1 MNPELEELPVSVRN
15 ELKDIFRNYAISGNC
30 RACKFFIRVKRS
42 YRNIMNQVG
51 FCRLGRL
58 EGDYS
63 LYCSWSGDR
72 TCRGF
77 VEDSYNKETYLVE
90 CFLRMKESDFERGLY
105 DKRTKMYKIM
115 KEHFFDKKDIL
126 SILGSDEGW
135 IAYRINQK
143 FRKSLYDLLFIEM
156 YKKEFDWLWNRRML
170 SEKDYH
176 QFLNKIQTELDKVVC
191 TNGFS
196 EVVGVFE

>member
-1 MNPELEELPVSVRN
+1 MKSKLKELPVSVKN
-15 ELKDIFRNYAISGNC
+15 ELKDIFRNHAVSGNC
-30 RACKFFIRVKRS
+30 RTCKFFIRVKRS
-42 YRNIMNQVG
+42 YRNIMNPVG

-63 LYCSWSGDR
+63 LYYSWSGDR

-77 VEDSYNKETYLVE
+77 IEDNYNRETYLVE

-135 IAYRINQK
+135 IAYAINQE
-143 FRKSLYDLLFIEM
+143 FRKALYELFIELH
-156 YKKEFDWLWNRRML
+156 KKEFDWLWNRRML
-170 SEKDYH
+170 SDKDYH

>member
-1 MNPELEELPVSVRN
+1 MNPELEELPLSVKN

-30 RACKFFIRVKRS
+30 RSCKFFIRVKKN
-42 YRNIMNQVG
+42 YRDVMRQVG

-63 LYCSWSGDR
+63 LYYSWSGDR

-77 VEDSYNKETYLVE
+77 IEDNYNRETYLAE
-90 CFLRMKESDFERGLY
+90 CFLHMKHNKFKTGLW
-105 DKRTKMYKIM
+105 DKRTKMYKVM
-115 KEHFFDKKDIL
+115 EKHFLDREDIL
-126 SILGSDEGW
+126 SILGSDDAW
-135 IAYRINQK
+135 IAYAINQE
-143 FRKSLYDLLFIEM
+143 FRKAFYELFIQL